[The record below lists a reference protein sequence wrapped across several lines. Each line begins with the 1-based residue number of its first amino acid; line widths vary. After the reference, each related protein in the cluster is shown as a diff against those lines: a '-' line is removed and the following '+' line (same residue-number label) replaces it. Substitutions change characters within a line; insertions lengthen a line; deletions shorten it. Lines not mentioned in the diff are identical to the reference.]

1 MDYDLEDF
9 VINKSQS
16 LDLLEYVRCDCPIC
30 HRKNT
35 FSITMTIFGVLFH
48 CFHTN
53 CDTKGIVK
61 GNIKS
66 RGRLIKDTLNKNTI
80 PKIQE
85 VLDISNFDFNNISN
99 IRPTLKKYQ
108 VYFNRNRACIALDI
122 KENRIVFF
130 TWDRESG
137 KPLSGIGK
145 LLTGF
150 PEFGVPK
157 WRKYYTTEVYPI
169 VFNYKTAYNRKPIYT
184 KTCVITEDA
193 FSALRVAKYHDSA
206 AILGTSMTDFQI
218 EYLHSLGFEN
228 IVISLDKD
236 AQTSAI
242 KLSETLSPYFKRV
255 LTLPIDNDIK
265 DMNVNDFV
273 KYANSVT
280 KIRRKLHATRNNKE
294 TA

>member
-1 MDYDLEDF
+1 MDYGLEDF
-9 VINKSQS
+9 VTRKSQN
-16 LDLLEYVRCDCPIC
+16 LDLLEYVRCDCPVC
-30 HRKNT
+30 HKKNT
-35 FSITMTIFGVLFH
+35 FSITMTIFGVLYH

-53 CDTKGIVK
+53 CDTKGIIK

-85 VLDISNFDFNNISN
+85 VLDMSNFDFNSINTVKSVLI
-99 IRPTLKKYQ
+99 KYN
-108 VYFNRNRACIALDI
+108 VYFVRDKACIAVDV

-130 TWDRESG
+130 TWDRGGG
-137 KPLSGIGK
+137 KALSGIGR

-150 PEFGVPK
+150 PEYGVPK
-157 WRKYYTTEVYPI
+157 WKKYYTTEVYPI
-169 VFNYKTAYNRKPIYT
+169 VFNCKSNYRGNPLYT
-184 KTCVITEDA
+184 KTCVITEDV
-193 FSALRVAKYHDSA
+193 FSALRVAKHHDAA

-265 DMNVNDFV
+265 DMNGNEYS
-273 KYANSVT
+273 KYITSIT
-280 KIRRKLHATRNNKE
+280 KIRRKLHATGNN
-294 TA
+294 